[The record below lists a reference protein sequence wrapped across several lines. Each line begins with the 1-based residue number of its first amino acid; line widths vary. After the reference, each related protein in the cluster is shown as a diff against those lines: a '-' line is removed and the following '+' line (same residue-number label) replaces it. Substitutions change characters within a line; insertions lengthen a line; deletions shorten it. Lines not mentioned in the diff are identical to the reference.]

1 MNVTSVNNVSSVN
14 FHSDKKM
21 KFEKDLKNNNFK
33 DMEKLANSSDLL
45 NAYGMALV
53 GLNRTMKNEAAPLIS
68 DIRDIDKIEGE
79 KIYKSNGDLYCIEQ
93 NNNDGTKTLYYPD
106 LYQKDKIENIQI
118 VDNKSNKILKQQQ
131 NTLALDYQ
139 ISNVVEYSDNQSVS
153 IAIYENGNLQN
164 MEKIAKDY
172 DNGKIIKHF
181 DNSKNES
188 SFGITIERDYGSIT
202 TNAYFDKNND
212 IKNITLDA
220 NSDNKAFFKNINFDN
235 GMVTDISENKFYK
248 SQNVKNISS
257 EKLANLKPLDFIPRE
272 ELQKVLSEVEGD
284 NTYYSNGALES
295 TTFNINDK
303 SYKVTYAPNG
313 EIIESESPDMR
324 IWYNNLDTVK
334 VEKCDGESC
343 NTTIYANDKILVDYN
358 SPEINKTAVYSKDGK
373 LVKFMEFPKNINTEN
388 IDK

>member
-68 DIRDIDKIEGE
+68 DIIDIDKIEGE

-118 VDNKSNKILKQQQ
+118 VDDKSNKILKQQQ
-131 NTLALDYQ
+131 NTLASDYQ

-164 MEKIAKDY
+164 MGKIAKDY

-220 NSDNKAFFKNINFDN
+220 NSDNKGFFKNINFDN

-313 EIIESESPDMR
+313 EIIESESTSLLSD
-324 IWYNNLDTVK
+324 LADLT
-334 VEKCDGESC
+334 
-343 NTTIYANDKILVDYN
+343 
-358 SPEINKTAVYSKDGK
+358 
-373 LVKFMEFPKNINTEN
+373 
-388 IDK
+388 

>member
-68 DIRDIDKIEGE
+68 DIIDIDKIEGE

-118 VDNKSNKILKQQQ
+118 VDDKSNKILKQQQ
-131 NTLALDYQ
+131 NTLASDYQ

-164 MEKIAKDY
+164 MGKIAKDY

-202 TNAYFDKNND
+202 TNAYFDKN
-212 IKNITLDA
+212 
-220 NSDNKAFFKNINFDN
+220 
-235 GMVTDISENKFYK
+235 
-248 SQNVKNISS
+248 
-257 EKLANLKPLDFIPRE
+257 
-272 ELQKVLSEVEGD
+272 
-284 NTYYSNGALES
+284 
-295 TTFNINDK
+295 
-303 SYKVTYAPNG
+303 
-313 EIIESESPDMR
+313 
-324 IWYNNLDTVK
+324 
-334 VEKCDGESC
+334 
-343 NTTIYANDKILVDYN
+343 
-358 SPEINKTAVYSKDGK
+358 TA
-373 LVKFMEFPKNINTEN
+373 
-388 IDK
+388 

>member
-21 KFEKDLKNNNFK
+21 RIEKNLKNNNFNE
-33 DMEKLANSSDLL
+33 MEKLANSSDLL
-45 NAYGMALV
+45 NAYGLALV
-53 GLNRTMKNEAAPLIS
+53 GLNRTLKNEATPLIS
-68 DIRDIDKIEGE
+68 DVRDIDKIDGE
-79 KIYKSNGDLYCIEQ
+79 KIYKSNGDLYCIEK

-106 LYQKDKIENIQI
+106 WYQKDKIANIQI
-118 VDNKSNKILKQQQ
+118 IDTKSNKILKQQY
-131 NTLALDYQ
+131 NSLASDYQ
-139 ISNVVEYSDNQSVS
+139 LANVVEYSDNQSVS
-153 IAIYENGNLQN
+153 NAVYANGNLQN
-164 MEKIAKDY
+164 MEKIAKDS

-188 SFGITIERDYGSIT
+188 SFGITIERDYGNIT

-212 IKNITLDA
+212 IRNITLNA
-220 NSDNKAFFKNINFDN
+220 NSDNKGFFKNINFDN

-248 SQNVKNISS
+248 NLNLKNISI
-257 EKLANLKPLDFIPRE
+257 EKLTNLKPLEFIPRE

-303 SYKVTYAPNG
+303 SYKVTYAPSG
-313 EIIESESPDMR
+313 EIIESESPDMK
-324 IWYNNLDTVK
+324 IQYNNLGTVK
-334 VEKCDGESC
+334 VEKCSEESC
-343 NTTIYANDKILVDYN
+343 NTTIYTDNEILINYN